1 LVQYSFCSTANGP
14 ALFGW
19 NLTASGC
26 GIVSTTLVELLAV
39 YAFFAVVEPFI
50 VFWIVASTLDEVVK
64 TLIEEVVVEDLP
76 YSEQFSFVSIGHCSL
91 LASVYVL

>member
-1 LVQYSFCSTANGP
+1 LIQYTLGSTVNGP

-39 YAFFAVVEPFI
+39 DAFFAIKKPFVI
-50 VFWIVASTLDEVVK
+50 FWIVASARDEVVE
-64 TLIEEVVVEDLP
+64 TFIEEVVVEHLT
-76 YSEQFSFVSIGHCSL
+76 YGEQFGFIAICHHWTPCF
-91 LASVYVL
+91 